1 MQDLAALRTLTKK
14 LDEIKE
20 SWQIYAIFE
29 DARKAFNVE
38 LDALKKDKEA
48 LIESFNATSAKNA
61 ILLAQNKELE
71 AKNQSLQTQ
80 NRALESLKENSTD
93 TEKMQNIESQN
104 VNHLDNLETY
114 AAQIINDLNPLYTQ
128 CQTLQETLKSIQ
140 EIFTAIPPSPKPLP
154 KLIVTYQQH
163 QRVKANPA
171 ENYVHLELAEEFF
184 SALEYIESKV
194 KTLDLEADKL
204 SIEIRDMLQIHTK
217 PQNLTQNSTQE
228 LDISD
233 DTDSIKDNA

>member
-29 DARKAFNVE
+29 DARKAFNAE

-80 NRALESLKENSTD
+80 NRALESLEEDSID
-93 TEKMQNIESQN
+93 TEKTQNIESQN
-104 VNHLDNLETY
+104 VNHLDNLETH

-140 EIFTAIPPSPKPLP
+140 EIFTTIPPSPKPLP

-184 SALEYIESKV
+184 SALENIESKV

-217 PQNLTQNSTQE
+217 SQNLTRNSTQE

>member
-1 MQDLAALRTLTKK
+1 M
-14 LDEIKE
+14 
-20 SWQIYAIFE
+20 
-29 DARKAFNVE
+29 
-38 LDALKKDKEA
+38 
-48 LIESFNATSAKNA
+48 
-61 ILLAQNKELE
+61 
-71 AKNQSLQTQ
+71 
-80 NRALESLKENSTD
+80 ESLKENSTD

-184 SALEYIESKV
+184 SALENIESKV

-204 SIEIRDMLQIHTK
+204 LIEIRDMLQIHTK
-217 PQNLTQNSTQE
+217 SQNLTQNSTQE